1 MDTIIHFPEVTLMA
15 NPFKAYDV
23 RGIYGKDIDDALA
36 YKIGEAFVHYLKAK
50 TVAVGRD
57 MRESSDPL
65 SKSLMNGLM
74 DAGADVIDIGLA
86 STDML
91 YFASIDLG
99 TDGAIMV
106 TASHNPK
113 EYNGLKFTRKNAVPI
128 GIDSGLA
135 DIETMVRS
143 GELTNVSA
151 KGKYKKVELLDKF
164 VDFMHSFVK
173 PSELKPLSVVIDAGN
188 GMGGLVMPKLLK
200 GSPLKVTQM
209 FYELDGNFPN
219 HEANPLEEHNR
230 VALEA
235 KVKEIGADLGVGL
248 DGDADRAFFVDGKG
262 RFCSGDFILGLL
274 AKEVL
279 KKHPGSLIAYDVRCS
294 RFVTDTVHKLGGR
307 TIMGKVGHA
316 YAKLLMKETGAEF
329 GGEVSGHYYFRHKD
343 AYFDSGNLTTLV
355 LLKVLSDQNISL
367 EKALEETKGY
377 YISGEINSKVT
388 DPDAKM
394 NEVLAKYKNKVDK
407 VLNIDGLSLVAK
419 DWWANIRKSNTEP
432 LLRLN
437 CEAYTK
443 AGMESL
449 RDDILSIIRS

>member
-1 MDTIIHFPEVTLMA
+1 MA
-15 NPFKAYDV
+15 HPFKAYDI
-23 RGIYGKDIDDALA
+23 RGIYGKDIDVHLA
-36 YKIGEAFVHYLKAK
+36 YRIGMAFVHYLKGK
-50 TVAVGRD
+50 TIAVGRD
-57 MRESSDPL
+57 MRESSTPL
-65 SKSLMNGLM
+65 SESLIKGLT
-74 DAGADVIDIGLA
+74 DAGANVFDIGLA

-91 YFASIDLG
+91 YFASINLG
-99 TDGAIMV
+99 TDGGIMV

-113 EYNGLKFTRKNAVPI
+113 EYNGFKFVRKNAIPI
-128 GIDSGLA
+128 GLESGLA
-135 DIETMVRS
+135 DIETLVRTADLS
-143 GELTNVSA
+143 EAVT
-151 KGKYKKVELLDKF
+151 KGNCKKVELLDEF
-164 VDFMHSFVK
+164 VKFMHSFVK

-200 GSPLKVTQM
+200 GSPLKITPM
-209 FYELDGNFPN
+209 FYELDGSFPN

-230 VALEA
+230 VDLEA
-235 KVKEIGADLGVGL
+235 KVKAIGADLGVGL

-262 RFCSGDFILGLL
+262 NFCSGDFILGLL

-294 RFVTDTVHKLGGR
+294 RFVTDTVHRLGGK

-316 YAKLLMKETGAEF
+316 YAKLLMREVGAEF
-329 GGEVSGHYYFRHKD
+329 GGEVSGHYYFKYKD
-343 AYFDSGNLTTLV
+343 AYFDSGNLTTLM
-355 LLKVLSDQNISL
+355 LLKVLSDSNISL

-377 YISGEINSKVT
+377 YISGEINSTVK

-394 NEVLAKYKNKVDK
+394 QEVLSKYKSKAQQ
-407 VLNIDGLSLVAK
+407 VLNIDGISLVHK

-443 AGMESL
+443 QDMEKL

>member
-1 MDTIIHFPEVTLMA
+1 VAH
-15 NPFKAYDV
+15 PFKAYDV
-23 RGIYGKDIDDALA
+23 RGLYGKDIDEALA
-36 YKIGEAFVHYLKAK
+36 YKIGKAFVHYLKAK
-50 TVAVGRD
+50 TIAVGMD
-57 MRESSDPL
+57 MRESSVPL
-65 SKSLMNGLM
+65 SKSLIEGLT
-74 DAGADVIDIGLA
+74 DAGAEVFDIGLA

-91 YFASIDLG
+91 YFASINLG

-113 EYNGLKFTRKNAVPI
+113 EYNGLKFTRANAVPI
-128 GIDSGLA
+128 GLESGLS
-135 DIETMVRS
+135 DIEALVRS
-143 GELTNVSA
+143 GDLPKAAT
-151 KGKYKKVELLDKF
+151 KGKSQKVELLDEFIK
-164 VDFMHSFVK
+164 FMHSFVK

-200 GSPLKVTQM
+200 GSPLKITPM
-209 FYELDGNFPN
+209 FYELDGSFPN

-230 VALEA
+230 IALEA

-262 RFCSGDFILGLL
+262 KFCSGDFILGLL

-279 KKHPGSLIAYDVRCS
+279 KKHPGSIIAYDVRCS
-294 RFVTDTVHKLGGR
+294 RFVTDTVHKLGGKSV
-307 TIMGKVGHA
+307 MGKVGHA
-316 YAKLLMKETGAEF
+316 YAKLLMREIGAEF
-329 GGEVSGHYYFRHKD
+329 GGEVSGHYYFRYKD

-367 EKALEETKGY
+367 EKALEETNGY
-377 YISGEINSKVT
+377 YISGEINSTVT
-388 DPDAKM
+388 DPDARIQD
-394 NEVLAKYKNKVDK
+394 VLAKYKDKAAKV
-407 VLNIDGLSLVAK
+407 VTIDGISLIHK

-443 AGMESL
+443 SNMETL

>member
-1 MDTIIHFPEVTLMA
+1 MA
-15 NPFKAYDV
+15 HPFKAYDV
-23 RGIYGKDIDDALA
+23 RGIYGKDVNEELA
-36 YKIGEAFVHYLKAK
+36 YNIGLAFVSYLKAK

-57 MRESSDPL
+57 MRKSSDPL
-65 SKSLMNGLM
+65 SKSLIEGLT
-74 DAGADVIDIGLA
+74 DAGADVMDIGLA

-91 YFASIDLG
+91 YFASIDLS

-128 GIDSGLA
+128 GIESGLA
-135 DIETMVRS
+135 DIEALVRAAK
-143 GELTNVSA
+143 LTKA
-151 KGKYKKVELLDKF
+151 GTKGKYKKVELLDKF
-164 VDFMHSFVK
+164 IGFMHSFVK
-173 PSELKPLSVVIDAGN
+173 PSDLKALSVVIDAGN

-200 GSPLKVTQM
+200 GSPLKITPM
-209 FYELDGNFPN
+209 FYELDGSFPN
-219 HEANPLEEHNR
+219 HEANPLEEQNR
-230 VALEA
+230 VDLEA
-235 KVKEIGADLGVGL
+235 KVKELGADLGVGL

-279 KKHPGSLIAYDVRCS
+279 KQHPGSMIAYDVRCS
-294 RFVTDTVHKLGGR
+294 RFVTDTVHELGGK

-316 YAKLLMKETGAEF
+316 YAKLLMREVGAEF
-329 GGEVSGHYYFRHKD
+329 GGEVSGHYYFKYKD
-343 AYFDSGNLTTLV
+343 AYFDSGNLTTLM

-367 EKALEETKGY
+367 EKALEATNGY
-377 YISGEINSKVT
+377 YISGEINSKVQ
-388 DPDAKM
+388 DPDTKM
-394 NEVLAKYKNKVDK
+394 NEVLEKYKGKVEQ
-407 VLNIDGLSLVAK
+407 VLNVDGLSLISK

-437 CEAYTK
+437 CEAYTRSD
-443 AGMESL
+443 MEKL

>member
-1 MDTIIHFPEVTLMA
+1 MA
-15 NPFKAYDV
+15 APFKAYDV
-23 RGIYGKDIDDALA
+23 RGIYGKDVDEALA
-36 YKIGEAFVHYLKAK
+36 YKIGKAFVQYIKAK
-50 TVAVGRD
+50 NVVVGRD
-57 MRESSDPL
+57 MRQSSAPL
-65 SKSLMNGLM
+65 SKSLIDGLT

-113 EYNGLKFTRKNAVPI
+113 QYNGLKFTRRNAVPI

-135 DIETMVRS
+135 DIETLVRS
-143 GELTNVSA
+143 GDLAEASV
-151 KGKYKKVELLDKF
+151 KGKYQKVELLDKF
-164 VDFMHSFVK
+164 IKFMHSFVK

-188 GMGGLVMPKLLK
+188 GMGGMVMPKLLQ
-200 GSPLKVTQM
+200 GSPLKVTPM

-219 HEANPLEEHNR
+219 HEANPLEEQNR

-235 KVKEIGADLGVGL
+235 KVKEVGADIGVGL

-262 RFCSGDFILGLL
+262 KFCSGDFILGLL
-274 AKEVL
+274 AKQVL
-279 KKHPGSLIAYDVRCS
+279 KQHPGCIIAYDVRCS
-294 RFVTDTVHKLGGR
+294 RFVTDTVHRLGGK
-307 TIMGKVGHA
+307 TVMGKVGHA
-316 YAKLLMKETGAEF
+316 YAKLLMKEVGAEF
-329 GGEVSGHYYFRHKD
+329 GGEVSGHYYFRYKD

-377 YISGEINSKVT
+377 HISGEINSTVA

-394 NEVLAKYKNKVDK
+394 NEVMQKYKDKVDK
-407 VLNIDGLSLVAK
+407 VLTVDGLNFVAK
-419 DWWANIRKSNTEP
+419 DWWFNIRKSNTEP

-443 AGMESL
+443 AGMETL